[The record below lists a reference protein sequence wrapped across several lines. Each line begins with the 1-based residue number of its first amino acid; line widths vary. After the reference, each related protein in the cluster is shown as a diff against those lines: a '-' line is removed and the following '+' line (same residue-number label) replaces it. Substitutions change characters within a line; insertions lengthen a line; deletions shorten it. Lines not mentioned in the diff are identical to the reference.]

1 MSAELE
7 RLFREVAPQPSGAAP
22 IDAIIRRAR
31 RQQFVFTTVMSIL
44 VLAGLAAGAQAVTLF
59 TGERMDVARP
69 QEMSLRQVA
78 EVPVGD
84 YPLSVAAGEGAVWT
98 ITWEGTLQRIDPDS
112 NQVVD
117 TIQLLNDGQQRGRL
131 IGEDGIDQGPAPPQP
146 GRRFGSVTVGEGAV
160 WVTTRWAKGRGC
172 RIFKVD
178 PATNQLQ
185 DSTEVPGC
193 YPVMAAGGALWVGA
207 GGDDGGRTRLVK
219 LDARTLQKVGSVDT
233 GPCCVSGI
241 AFAGGHVWAG
251 SQDVANFATRRDAPG
266 RHILDMEL
274 AVLQIDPEGLSVVGE
289 IPLEGDTYR
298 SGDTLLSHTMASDAS
313 SVWLTRPEAGAVE
326 RIHVERINAA
336 EGEVATTLGLAEL
349 KLPDTPVAGD
359 GWVAFLD
366 LTGSAVA
373 LLDPESGEVVDVHET
388 GGDMA
393 HYAGA
398 LGDSIW
404 VAHPE
409 QDRLVR
415 LDVVRD

>member
-7 RLFREVAPQPSGAAP
+7 RVFREVAPLPSGAVP
-22 IDAIIRRAR
+22 IDAIIRRGR
-31 RQQFVFTTVMSIL
+31 RQQVAFITAVSLL
-44 VLAGLAAGAQAVTLF
+44 VVATLAAGAQAITVIS
-59 TGERMDVARP
+59 GDRIDVARP
-69 QEMSLRQVA
+69 QEMSLHRVA
-78 EVPVGD
+78 AVAVD
-84 YPLSVAAGEGAVWT
+84 DSPLSVAAGEGAVWT

-117 TIQLLNDGQQRGRL
+117 TLQLLNDNQQRGRL
-131 IGEDGIDQGPAPPQP
+131 IDEYGEDQGVAPPQP
-146 GRRFGSVTVGEGAV
+146 GRRFGTVTFGEGAV
-160 WVTTRWAKGRGC
+160 WVTARSGGRGC
-172 RIFKVD
+172 RIFKID
-178 PATNQLQ
+178 PATNRLQ

-207 GGDDGGRTRLVK
+207 GGEDGGRTRLVK
-219 LDARTLQKVGSVDT
+219 LDLATLEEIGSVDT

-251 SQDVANFATRRDAPG
+251 SQDVANFATRRDAQG

-274 AVLQIDPEGLSVVGE
+274 AVLQIDPEGLMVVGE
-289 IPLEGDTYR
+289 VALGGDTYR
-298 SGDTLLSHTMASDAS
+298 SGDTLLSHTMASDGS
-313 SVWLTRPEAGAVE
+313 SVWLTRPEASAVE

-336 EGEVATTLGLAEL
+336 EGEVVTTIRLAEL

-409 QDRLVR
+409 HDRLVR